1 MSEEVQEMLNDSII
15 EPGAVVTGRVMSFD
29 DKRVTVDIGYKF
41 QGIVPI
47 RELSALRIDHPSEVV
62 KEGDDLKLVVIK
74 IDEEAEVI
82 ILSKRQADAEGA
94 WEYVQEKFTT
104 GESFEVFIK
113 DVVKGG
119 LVTDLG
125 IRGFIPASL
134 VDRHFVDDLSQFK
147 GKSLRVRVVEFDP
160 EHNKLILSRKA
171 VLDEEVHQQQE
182 QAMAN
187 LQEGEIIEG
196 AVQRLTDFGVF
207 VDVGGVDGLV
217 HISELAWHHVE
228 HPSDYVKPGD
238 RVRVRVLRLDP
249 GSGRISLSMKEA
261 EASPWERY
269 ANEFQPGDVVK
280 GIVRRLVDFGA
291 FVELKPGL
299 EGLVH
304 ISQLSNEHVA
314 KPSDVLEEG
323 QEVNVRVLSV
333 DVNQQRIALSM
344 RETTRERRPEPAR
357 KEPTQRY
364 TEKSADSTSGTGAT
378 LGDLFGDLFKR
389 Q

>member
-1 MSEEVQEMLNDSII
+1 MLNDSTL
-15 EPGAVVTGRVMSFD
+15 EPGAFVTGQVVSVD

-41 QGIVPI
+41 PGIVPI

-62 KEGDDLKLVVIK
+62 QNGDTLKLVVIK
-74 IDEEAEVI
+74 IDEEAEVV
-82 ILSKRQADAEGA
+82 ILSKRQADAQGA
-94 WEYVQEKFTT
+94 WEFVTDKFNS
-104 GESFEVFIK
+104 GEAFDVLVK

-147 GKSLRVRVVEFDP
+147 GKTLKVCVAELDA
-160 EHNKLILSRKA
+160 EANKLILSRKA
-171 VLDEEVHQQQE
+171 VLDKEAKQQQE
-182 QAMAN
+182 QAIFR
-187 LQEGEIIEG
+187 LHEGDVIDG
-196 AVQRLTDFGVF
+196 TVQRLTDFGVF

-238 RVRVRVLRLDP
+238 SVRVRILRLDP
-249 GSGRISLSMKEA
+249 QNGRISLSMKEA
-261 EASPWERY
+261 EPSPWERY
-269 ANEFQPGDVVK
+269 AGEFKPGDAVTGV
-280 GIVRRLVDFGA
+280 VRRLVDFGA

-304 ISQLSNEHVA
+304 ISQLSNEHVD
-314 KPSDVLEEG
+314 KPSDVLKEG
-323 QEVNVRVLSV
+323 QEVTVHVLSV
-333 DVNQQRIALSM
+333 DVAQQRIALSM
-344 RETTRERRPEPAR
+344 REAIRERRPEPSRRESAPR
-357 KEPTQRY
+357 HV
-364 TEKSADSTSGTGAT
+364 EKVADSNSGTGAT

-389 Q
+389 E